1 MTQRRILIVEDERL
15 QAVSLRRMLE
25 RLGYEVPALADS
37 AEAALQMSRQTKP
50 DLVLMDIKLEG
61 RTDGVDAA
69 LMIMRECSIPTVF
82 ITGNTDSGTYQRA
95 MEARP
100 LGYLEKPID
109 PALLRATLREIFE
122 GPI

>member
-1 MTQRRILIVEDERL
+1 MRILERF
-15 QAVSLRRMLE
+15 
-25 RLGYEVPALADS
+25 GYEVCAVADS
-37 AEAALQMSRQTKP
+37 AEGALQQARKAAP
-50 DLVLMDIKLEG
+50 DLALMDIMLSG
-61 RTDGVDAA
+61 PTDGVDAA
-69 LMIMRECSIPTVF
+69 LMIMRECSIPIVF
-82 ITGNTDSGTYQRA
+82 ITGNTDSSTYQRA